1 MRKLKFPIKIYISHL
16 YEMETNHEFFS
27 LWALKNMSLLIA
39 TCLHSIFFVCRA
51 IDHLL
56 WWSLLGQGKLE
67 REWLCLK
74 EWNTLQGISFLES
87 YPAEWPGIWEAVSTG
102 KKRPFLTSPEEDGY
116 HIPSPYSLK
125 EILRNKDTFFICQDK
140 NLSETSIGED
150 MEKSELSS
158 TAGRNVKWCSH
169 FGEQFSSSSKVY
181 TCLLAQQS
189 YP

>member
-1 MRKLKFPIKIYISHL
+1 MRKVKFPIKIYISHL

-39 TCLHSIFFVCRA
+39 TCTVS
-51 IDHLL
+51 
-56 WWSLLGQGKLE
+56 SLSAEPLTICCDDPYWV
-67 REWLCLK
+67 RESLRENDSASK
-74 EWNTLQGISFLES
+74 SGHTLQGISFLES

-125 EILRNKDTFFICQDK
+125 EILRNKDTFFICQDE

-169 FGEQFSSSSKVY
+169 FGEQFGSSSKVY